1 MRSRLPRKPGRCVR
15 EFLLAGFVLLVAVRA
30 ASGADLVWSDEFD
43 LAEGS
48 GPDGTKWTYDLGA
61 GGWGNQELQTYTNA
75 RANSFIVA
83 DPAATDGKALAIRA
97 VRSESGQYTSARIK
111 TQGRF
116 TTTHG
121 RIEARIKLT
130 RGQGIWPAFWA
141 LGANIGTVGWPACGE
156 IDVMEQVGH
165 EPDKI
170 YGSVH
175 ATGFETNSST
185 TAPVGVSLSAGY
197 HVYAVVWTEG
207 RIEWFLD
214 GRSYGVKTTADVPPG
229 GQWPFENPFFLLLN
243 VAVGG
248 NWPGSP
254 DATTEF
260 PQTML
265 VDYVRVYTAGPEAP
279 RYLGAV
285 TDTSGAIT
293 LTWTRAGTTSAP
305 VLGHVLERAENEAFT
320 VGYGTAETSA
330 ESFAVDRTG
339 EPGKGYYYRV
349 AAVTEEGQSGFSS
362 PVFVTLPS
370 GSGSGVTDGSL
381 VNCSTRAVVGGGDLA
396 IAGFVITDRP
406 RRVLV
411 RAAGPS
417 LREFGVS
424 DALIDPLLTL
434 RDVDGRI
441 LATNDDWHDRPDR
454 DDIVTTS
461 ETIGAFVFAEG
472 STDAAILVT
481 LPPGSYT
488 AVVEAQNGH
497 RGVVLAEIYEVP

>member
-1 MRSRLPRKPGRCVR
+1 V
-15 EFLLAGFVLLVAVRA
+15 LALVVI
-30 ASGADLVWSDEFD
+30 ASTAGGAQLVWSDEFD
-43 LAEGS
+43 LTEGS
-48 GPDGTKWTYDLGA
+48 GPDATKWTYDLGA
-61 GGWGNQELQTYTNA
+61 GGWGNQELQTYTDS

-83 DPAATDGKALAIRA
+83 DPVASDGKALAIRA
-97 VRSESGQYTSARIK
+97 VRSQSGQYTSARIK

-175 ATGFETNSST
+175 STGFETNSST
-185 TAPVGVSLSAGY
+185 TFPAGVSSSSGY

-214 GRSYGVKTTADVPPG
+214 GVSYGVKTTADVPTG

-248 NWPGSP
+248 DWPGSP
-254 DATTEF
+254 DGTTEF

-265 VDYVRVYTAGPEAP
+265 VDYVRVYTTGPETP
-279 RYLGAV
+279 RYVGAV
-285 TDTSGAIT
+285 ADGAGAVT
-293 LTWTRAGTTSAP
+293 LTWTQPGTTGAP
-305 VLGHVLERAENEAFT
+305 VLGHVVERAEDGAFSVGYVRAESGPEAF
-320 VGYGTAETSA
+320 V
-330 ESFAVDRTG
+330 VDDTG
-339 EPGKGYYYRV
+339 EPGTGYFYRV
-349 AAVTEEGQSGFSS
+349 AVETEEGRSSFSS
-362 PVFVTLPS
+362 PAYVLVPGGG
-370 GSGSGVTDGSL
+370 GSGSANGSL
-381 VNCSTRAVVGGGDLA
+381 VNCSTRAVVGAGDLA
-396 IAGFVITDRP
+396 IVGFVITERP

-411 RAAGPS
+411 RAAGPA

-424 DALIDPLLTL
+424 DALSDPLLTL
-434 RDVDGRI
+434 RDADGRI
-441 LATNDDWHDRPDR
+441 LATNDNWHDRPDAAE
-454 DDIVTTS
+454 IVSSS
-461 ETIGAFVFAEG
+461 ETIGAFVFSDE
-472 STDAAILVT
+472 SKDAAIL
-481 LPPGSYT
+481 LALAPGSYT
-488 AVVEAQNGH
+488 AVIEAQNGH